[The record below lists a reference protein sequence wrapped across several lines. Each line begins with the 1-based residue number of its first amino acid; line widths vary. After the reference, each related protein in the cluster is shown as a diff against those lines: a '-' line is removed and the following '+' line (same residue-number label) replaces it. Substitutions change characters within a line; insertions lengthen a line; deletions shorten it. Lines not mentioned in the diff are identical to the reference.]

1 VLTSFLSKLTI
12 LSLTGDYVIFIASV
26 IVSVIKKFPRLGLIR
41 DQLYSIGVLSLSVV
55 ALTGFSTGLVLAA
68 QSYYQLADKGLVS
81 VTGLMVAKAMLTEL
95 GPVLTAFMITG
106 RVGASMT
113 AELGTMQVTE
123 QIDAMKSM
131 AVDPYNYLI
140 GPRFIGGFVMFPL
153 LTIFSIVMGVFGGY
167 LISVYFFNIAPSV
180 YWEPIPTYTT
190 NFDVFVSLTKGVV
203 FGFLI
208 TTICCYK
215 GINATGGAAGVGK
228 STTSA
233 VVISYVIILF
243 VNFLLT
249 LSLNSLHEQITGII
263 G

>member
-1 VLTSFLSKLTI
+1 MLEGFFSQFSLLTI
-12 LSLTGDYVIFIASV
+12 TGEYVVFIGRVVLSIF
-26 IVSVIKKFPRLGLIR
+26 KKFPRWSLIR
-41 DQLYSIGVLSLSVV
+41 DQLFNIGVLSLSVV
-55 ALTGFSTGLVLAA
+55 ALTGFNTGLVLAA
-68 QSYYQLADKGLVS
+68 QSYYQLADKGLAS

-113 AELGTMQVTE
+113 AELGTMVVTE
-123 QIDAMKSM
+123 QVDALKSM

-140 GPRFIGGFVMFPL
+140 GPRFIGGFIMFPI

-167 LISVYFFNIAPSV
+167 LISVYFFGLSPIV
-180 YWEPIPTYTT
+180 FWEPIPIYTT
-190 NFDVFVSLTKGVV
+190 MFDIFVGMTKAIV
-203 FGFLI
+203 FGVLV
-208 TTICCYK
+208 TTICCFK
-215 GINATGGAAGVGK
+215 GMRVSGGAAGVGK
-228 STTSA
+228 STTNA

-249 LSLNSLHEQITGII
+249 MALNTLHDEILRVI

>member
-1 VLTSFLSKLTI
+1 MLESI
-12 LSLTGDYVIFIASV
+12 LSQFSFISITGEYILFIGRV
-26 IVSVIKKFPRLGLIR
+26 IVATLKRFPRWSLIR
-41 DQLYSIGVLSLSVV
+41 DQLYNIGVLSLSVV

-68 QSYYQLADKGLVS
+68 QSYYQLADKGLAS

-106 RVGASMT
+106 RVGAAMT
-113 AELGTMQVTE
+113 AELGTMVVTE
-123 QIDAMKSM
+123 QVDAMKSM

-140 GPRFIGGFVMFPL
+140 GPRFLGGFIMFPL

-167 LISVYFFNIAPSV
+167 LISVYFFGISPIV
-180 YWEPIPTYTT
+180 FWEPIPTYTT
-190 NFDVFVSLTKGVV
+190 TFDVFVGLTKAVV

-208 TTICCYK
+208 TTICCFK
-215 GINATGGAAGVGK
+215 GINAKGGAAGVGQ

-249 LSLNSLHEQITGII
+249 LALNTLHEQIMRFI

>member
-1 VLTSFLSKLTI
+1 MLESI
-12 LSLTGDYVIFIASV
+12 LSQFSFVAVVGEYAIFSVRVIISLC
-26 IVSVIKKFPRLGLIR
+26 KKFPRWSLIR
-41 DQLYSIGVLSLSVV
+41 DQLFNIGVLSLTVV

-68 QSYYQLADKGLVS
+68 QSFYQLADKGLAS

-113 AELGTMQVTE
+113 AELGTMVVTD

-131 AVDPYNYLI
+131 AIDPNNYLI
-140 GPRFIGGFVMFPL
+140 APRFIGGFIMVPI

-167 LISVYFFNIAPSV
+167 LISVYFFNIPPIV
-180 YWEPIPTYTT
+180 FCEPIPTYTT
-190 NFDVFVSLTKGVV
+190 TFDIFVGLTKATV
-203 FGFLI
+203 FGVLI
-208 TTICCYK
+208 TTICCFK
-215 GINATGGAAGVGK
+215 GIKVSGGAAGVGE

-249 LSLNSLHEQITGII
+249 IALNTLHAEI
-263 G
+263 GSFFT

>member
-1 VLTSFLSKLTI
+1 MLENI
-12 LSLTGDYVIFIASV
+12 LSQFTFVSIVGEYAIFTLRVIASMFR
-26 IVSVIKKFPRLGLIR
+26 KFPRWSLIR
-41 DQLYSIGVLSLSVV
+41 DQLFNIGVLSLTVV

-68 QSYYQLADKGLVS
+68 QSYYQLADKGLAS

-113 AELGTMQVTE
+113 AELGTMVVTD

-140 GPRFIGGFVMFPL
+140 APRFIGGFIMVPI

-167 LISVYFFNIAPSV
+167 LISVYFFNIAPIV
-180 YWEPIPTYTT
+180 FWEPIPTYTT
-190 NFDVFVSLTKGVV
+190 TFDVFVGLTKSTV
-203 FGFLI
+203 FGILI
-208 TTICCYK
+208 TTICCFK
-215 GINATGGAAGVGK
+215 GVGVSGGAAGVGK

-249 LSLNSLHEQITGII
+249 IALNTVHEELGSFFN
-263 G
+263 

>member
-1 VLTSFLSKLTI
+1 VVERFFSQFSLLTI
-12 LSLTGDYVIFIASV
+12 VGEYIIFIGRV
-26 IVSVIKKFPRLGLIR
+26 ILSVIKRFPRWSLIR
-41 DQLYSIGVLSLSVV
+41 DQLFNIGVLSLSVV

-68 QSYYQLADKGLVS
+68 QSYYQLADKGLAS

-113 AELGTMQVTE
+113 AELGTMVVTE
-123 QIDAMKSM
+123 QVDAMKSM

-140 GPRFIGGFVMFPL
+140 GPRFIGGFIMFPL

-167 LISVYFFNIAPSV
+167 LISVYFFGISPIV
-180 YWEPIPTYTT
+180 FWEPIPTYVTT
-190 NFDVFVSLTKGVV
+190 FDIFVGLTKSIV
-203 FGFLI
+203 FGVLI
-208 TTICCYK
+208 TTICCFK
-215 GINATGGAAGVGK
+215 GIKVSGGAAGVGK
-228 STTSA
+228 STTNA

-249 LSLNSLHEQITGII
+249 MALNTLHDEISRMLG
-263 G
+263 

>member
-1 VLTSFLSKLTI
+1 MGENFLQLGAISVLGEYIIFLLK
-12 LSLTGDYVIFIASV
+12 VIYSV
-26 IVSVIKKFPRLGLIR
+26 CRHFPRWSLIR
-41 DQLYSIGVLSLSVV
+41 DQLFNIGVLSLSVV

-106 RVGASMT
+106 RVGAAMT
-113 AELGTMQVTE
+113 AELGTMVVTE

-131 AVDPYNYLI
+131 AVDPDNYLI
-140 GPRFIGGFVMFPL
+140 GPRFIGGFIMFPL

-167 LISVYFFNIAPSV
+167 LISVYYFGISPIVF
-180 YWEPIPTYTT
+180 WEPIPTYTT
-190 NFDVFVSLTKGVV
+190 TFDVFVGLTKAIV

-208 TTICCYK
+208 TTICCFK
-215 GINATGGAAGVGK
+215 GIRVSGGAAGVGK
-228 STTSA
+228 STTNA

-243 VNFLLT
+243 VNFFLT
-249 LSLNSLHEQITGII
+249 MALNSLHEQITRILG
-263 G
+263 

>member
-1 VLTSFLSKLTI
+1 MLTKFLSQLPI
-12 LSLTGDYVIFIASV
+12 LSVTGDYIVFIGRV
-26 IVSVIKKFPRLGLIR
+26 VLSVIKKFPRWSLIR
-41 DQLYSIGVLSLSVV
+41 DQLYNIGVLSLSVV

-140 GPRFIGGFVMFPL
+140 GPRFLGGFVMFPL
-153 LTIFSIVMGVFGGY
+153 LTVFSIVMGVFGGY
-167 LISVYFFNIAPSV
+167 LISVYFFGIAPTV
-180 YWEPIPTYTT
+180 FWEPIPTYTT
-190 NFDVFVSLTKGVV
+190 IFDVFVGLTKAIV

-215 GINATGGAAGVGK
+215 GINATGGAAGVGE

-249 LSLNSLHEQITGII
+249 LSLNSLHEQITGFI

>member
-1 VLTSFLSKLTI
+1 MREGFFLQFSWMTHLGEYM
-12 LSLTGDYVIFIASV
+12 LFIAQV
-26 IVSVIKKFPRLGLIR
+26 MLSVIKKFPRWSLIR
-41 DQLYSIGVLSLSVV
+41 DQLFNIGVLSLTVV

-68 QSYYQLADKGLVS
+68 QSYYQLADKGLAS

-95 GPVLTAFMITG
+95 GPILTAFMITG

-113 AELGTMQVTE
+113 AEIGTMIVTE
-123 QIDAMKSM
+123 QVDAMKSM

-140 GPRFIGGFVMFPL
+140 GPRFIGGFIMFPL

-167 LISVYFFNIAPSV
+167 LISVYYFNISPIV
-180 YWEPIPTYTT
+180 FWEPIPVYTT
-190 NFDVFVSLTKGVV
+190 TFDVFVGLTKAVV

-215 GINATGGAAGVGK
+215 GMKVSGGAAGVGK
-228 STTSA
+228 STTNA

-243 VNFLLT
+243 VNFFLT
-249 LSLNSLHEQITGII
+249 MALNSLHDQISRLLG
-263 G
+263 